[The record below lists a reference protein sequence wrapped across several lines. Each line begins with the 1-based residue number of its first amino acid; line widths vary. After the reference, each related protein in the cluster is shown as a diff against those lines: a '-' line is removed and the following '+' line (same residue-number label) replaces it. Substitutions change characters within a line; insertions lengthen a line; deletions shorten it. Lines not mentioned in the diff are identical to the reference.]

1 MSALDP
7 PKGVRRTNQ
16 WCAYSARRY
25 RMSAYIATIMTAQY
39 APHCALSVTPN
50 QTRHRNGI
58 TGRTIAAAISAEFL
72 QLMPRYRI
80 QKIIGSVMPAAIA
93 SKAWVGY
100 WMVTSSHDLT
110 PTTDT
115 KIAPVA
121 NIPTTIAPNIS
132 RKCRQKGESHLS

>member
-1 MSALDP
+1 MPDDS
-7 PKGVRRTNQ
+7 VF
-16 WCAYSARRY
+16 AYSARRN
-25 RMSAYIATIMTAQY
+25 RMSAYMATTMTAQY

-58 TGRTIAAAISAEFL
+58 TGRTIAAAISAESL

-80 QKIIGSVMPAAIA
+80 QRTIGSVIPTAIA

-115 KIAPVA
+115 KMAPVA
-121 NIPTTIAPNIS
+121 IIPTTIAPSIS
-132 RKCRQKGESHLS
+132 RKCRQKDESRPS